1 VGEILP
7 DDPLVVL
14 TLHLRSHCNSPM
26 LSLIQVRKKLRGL
39 ASPAKQRILTSFF
52 KCGVG
57 QYGEG
62 DRFIGV
68 TVPQVRSLLPRTSCL
83 SFSDIAALIQSP
95 IHEERLLALLILV
108 KRFGKS
114 DEAEQKKIFD
124 FYIRFKKFVNNWD
137 LVDQS
142 TAPIVGAYL
151 KNKSRRLL
159 FKLAEAS
166 SLWDRRIAVVATW
179 HFIRNCDLKTTFDL
193 CEKLLN
199 DEEDLM
205 HKACG
210 WMLRE
215 AGKRDVKSLE
225 RFLNKNAK
233 YMPRTMLRYAIEK
246 FHPNIRRKYLG
257 IRKVNSIKK
266 A

>member
-1 VGEILP
+1 MVT
-7 DDPLVVL
+7 L
-14 TLHLRSHCNSPM
+14 TQ
-26 LSLIQVRKKLRGL
+26 IQKKLC
-39 ASPAKQRILTSFF
+39 AFATPTKQKILTSFF
-52 KCGVG
+52 KCGPG

-68 TVPQVRSLLPRTSCL
+68 TVPQVRSLLPQTSDL
-83 SFSDIAALIQSP
+83 SLPDVAKLIQSP

-108 KRFGKS
+108 KRFSKA
-114 DEAEQKKIFD
+114 DKTEQKKIFD

-142 TAPIVGAYL
+142 AASIVGAYL
-151 KNKSRRLL
+151 DKKPRSILFRL
-159 FKLAEAS
+159 ACS
-166 SLWDRRIAVVATW
+166 TSLWDRRIAIVATW
-179 HFIRNCDLKTTFDL
+179 HFIRSCDFKMTFDL
-193 CEKLLN
+193 CEKLLC

-215 AGKRDVKSLE
+215 AGKRDVKALE
-225 RFLNKNAK
+225 RFLNKNASR
-233 YMPRTMLRYAIEK
+233 MPRTMLRYSIEK
-246 FHPNIRRKYLG
+246 FSAVDRKRYLKVK
-257 IRKVNSIKK
+257 KVNSIKK

>member
-1 VGEILP
+1 MI
-7 DDPLVVL
+7 
-14 TLHLRSHCNSPM
+14 
-26 LSLIQVRKKLRGL
+26 SLIQIQKKLHAFAL
-39 ASPAKQRILTSFF
+39 PAKQKILTSFF
-52 KCGVG
+52 KCGPG

-62 DRFIGV
+62 DQFIGV
-68 TVPQVRSLLPRTSCL
+68 TVPQVRSLLPQTSDL
-83 SFSDIAALIQSP
+83 SLSDVATLIQSP

-108 KRFGKS
+108 KRFRKVPPV
-114 DEAEQKKIFD
+114 EQKKIFD
-124 FYIRFKKFVNNWD
+124 FYFRFKKFVNNWD

-142 TAPIVGAYL
+142 AAPIVGAYL
-151 KNKSRRLL
+151 HKKPRDVLFRLARS
-159 FKLAEAS
+159 K

-179 HFIRNCDLKTTFDL
+179 YFIRNYDLKMTFEL
-193 CEKLLN
+193 CEKLLA

-215 AGKRDVKSLE
+215 AGKRDVQALE
-225 RFLNKNAK
+225 RFLNKNASR
-233 YMPRTMLRYAIEK
+233 MPRTMLRYAIEK
-246 FHPNIRRKYLG
+246 FSPNIRRKYLD